1 MPDEAPWSVLRLL
14 NWTTEFFKSRS
25 IESSRLD
32 AEVLLA
38 EALGCKRIELY
49 TRFDEVPA
57 EPVRTAFKALVKR
70 RAGGAPVAYLVG
82 RREFYSLEF
91 DVEEGVLIP
100 RPDTELLVV
109 TALDRIKERSVVEEG
124 GDTLVADVGTGTGA
138 IAVAIAHQAPSA
150 KVVAIDVNPQA
161 VALATRNAEKHSVSD
176 RVYAL
181 ESDLFSAV
189 KATRRF
195 DLIVSNPP
203 YVTTNE
209 LIDLDRAVR
218 DHEPPVALDGGPEG
232 TDVIERL
239 LAAAPERLN
248 EGGTLL
254 FEISPMIAERVETL
268 CQEAPGLEYTGMVND
283 LAGTTRM
290 ATVRR
295 GETTAP

>member
-1 MPDEAPWSVLRLL
+1 MPDAPTWSVLELL
-14 NWTTEFFKSRS
+14 NWTSEFFTTRGV
-25 IESSRLD
+25 ESARLD

-70 RAGGAPVAYLVG
+70 RADGAPVAYLVG
-82 RREFYSLEF
+82 RREFYSMEF
-91 DVEEGVLIP
+91 EVEEGVLIP

-109 TALDRIKERSVVEEG
+109 TALDRIKERSVAEEG
-124 GDTLVADVGTGTGA
+124 GDTLVADIGTGTGA

-161 VALATRNAEKHSVSD
+161 VALANRNAEKHGVSD

-209 LIDLDRAVR
+209 LIDLDPTVR

-232 TDVIERL
+232 TDVIDRL

-248 EGGTLL
+248 EGGELL

-268 CQEAPGLEYTGMVND
+268 CEEAPGLEFTGLLKD
-283 LAGTTRM
+283 LAGQNRV
-290 ATVRR
+290 AAIRQ
-295 GETTAP
+295 G